1 MMILLTCTWAIS
13 HAQVNLVLNPS
24 FEQYSE
30 CPEAFDQIRFV
41 THWDG
46 IDTTYHLSDSVY
58 YDPLCLPEYC
68 NVCSNPSLGYASVP
82 FNGDF
87 YQNPRTG
94 NGLAEMRMYDDTLIT
109 RDPRDIRDY
118 LQGKLCTQLEA
129 GTAYCVT
136 IYVNLNECS
145 SYGIDKIGTYLDDGS
160 IDKLQD
166 SFGCAKPQTNYVP
179 QIYSRTIINDTE
191 NWVMIQGAFIATG
204 TEKFI
209 TIGNFFSHS
218 NIDIESTGR
227 GGGYSFYLIDDVS
240 VMPSNSVAAAGPDAY
255 VSPGSDSAWI
265 GPHEEAWPCKWR
277 IAGDTTVISVYTG
290 FKVHPDTTTR
300 YVMEL
305 DLCDNVTFDTV
316 VVYVAPAGVPFD
328 RLTMTQINIFP
339 NPTSGVFTVEHA
351 KGTTIVVYDV
361 YGSARLIRTIT
372 DDKEL
377 IDISSLANGVYSV
390 VIKDPQTKERTMQML
405 IKAR

>member
-1 MMILLTCTWAIS
+1 MSRIIVFILLVCACTV
-13 HAQVNLVLNPS
+13 HAQTNYVLNPS
-24 FEQYSE
+24 FEQYKR
-30 CPEAFDQIRFV
+30 CPTDVDQIRCANN
-41 THWDG
+41 WNE
-46 IDTTYHLSDSVY
+46 IDTTDI
-58 YDPLCLPEYC
+58 DPGCSPEYC
-68 NVCSNPSLGYASVP
+68 NICAAGSNVGIPSGGWYTH
-82 FNGDF
+82 
-87 YQNPRTG
+87 YPRTG
-94 NGLAEMRMYDDTLIT
+94 NGVVEVSMYFDESF
-109 RDPRDIRDY
+109 PSAFNRDY
-118 LQGKLCTQLEA
+118 LQGKLYTPLT
-129 GTAYCVT
+129 GGLSYCVT
-136 IYVNLNECS
+136 FYVTLCQASQYAVNH
-145 SYGIDKIGTYLDDGS
+145 IGVYIDDGS
-160 IDKLQD
+160 IDIGQD
-166 SFGCAKPQTNYVP
+166 SVDCSMPKTAYTPQVVET
-179 QIYSRTIINDTE
+179 TIINDTL
-191 NWVMIQGAFIATG
+191 NWIQVQGNFVATG
-204 TEKFI
+204 TEAFI
-209 TIGNFFSHS
+209 TIGNFFDKMHVATILLHGTSPS
-218 NIDIESTGR
+218 GL
-227 GGGYSFYLIDDVS
+227 YLIDDVS
-240 VMPSNSVAAAGPDAY
+240 VIESSTVADAGPDAA

-265 GPHEEAWPCKWR
+265 GPHEEGWPCKWR

>member
-1 MMILLTCTWAIS
+1 MVLLTCAWAIS

-24 FEQYSE
+24 FEQYTK
-30 CPEAFDQIRFV
+30 CPEAFQQILFCKY
-41 THWDG
+41 WDG
-46 IDTTYHLSDSVY
+46 LDSTYHIEDSLINNYIPVCI
-58 YDPLCLPEYC
+58 PAYC
-68 NVCSNPSLGYASVP
+68 NACSTGSMYASLP
-82 FNGDF
+82 FNGAF
-87 YQNPRTG
+87 YQYPRTG
-94 NGLAEMRMYDDTLIT
+94 NGLSYSLMYDDTDIS
-109 RDPRDIRDY
+109 RDPLDAREY
-118 LQGKLCTQLEA
+118 LQGRFYKSLTT
-129 GTAYCVT
+129 GTSYCVT
-136 IYVNLNECS
+136 FYVNLMEYS
-145 SYGIDKIGTYLDDGS
+145 SYAIDKIGAYIDDGT
-160 IDKLQD
+160 IDFLKD
-166 SFGCAKPQTNYVP
+166 SSNCFRPQTSYVP

-240 VMPSNSVAAAGPDAY
+240 VMPSNSVADAGADAY

-290 FKVHPDTTTR
+290 FKVLPDTTTR

-328 RLTMTQINIFP
+328 RLTMTQSIFP
-339 NPTSGVFTVEHA
+339 NPTSGVFTIEHA
-351 KGTTIVVYDV
+351 KGCAVVVYDV
-361 YGSARLIRTIT
+361 VGSARLTMTIMN
-372 DDKEL
+372 DKQQV
-377 IDISSLANGVYSV
+377 DISGLANGVYSL
-390 VIKDPQTKERTMQML
+390 VITDPATKERTTQML
-405 IKAR
+405 VKAR